1 MSSWR
6 FDAKKR
12 KETFYAQTMELE
24 VSHKLLMGFD
34 VAVKP
39 VVLMKPVRPKK
50 TLTIAVAEITAL
62 FFSIFL
68 AILLEWVEK
77 QKQLKL

>member
-1 MSSWR
+1 MSNWR

-34 VAVKP
+34 VTVEP
-39 VVLMKPVRPKK
+39 VVLMQPVRPKK
-50 TLTIAVAEITAL
+50 ALAIAVAGITVL

-77 QKQLKL
+77 